1 MKRAFVF
8 DMDGVL
14 LDSERLLLDC
24 VLTATPAGYDREKLR
39 RAMFETLGV
48 AEREVRGIIASHMG
62 GDFPFEDS
70 VAAAK
75 ELYFAHLAEHGVP
88 LKPGAREL
96 LGHLRAGGYTIGL
109 ASSSPMGI
117 VKQQLAMVNLLDC
130 FEALATGDMVQNSK
144 PAPDIYR
151 LACQKLSIAPE
162 SAYAVEDAPKGVQA
176 AAAAG
181 LSVLM
186 VPDLAPATDALA
198 ALCQRV
204 FPSLLDV
211 LDWVKACESN
221 ESE

>member
-14 LDSERLLLDC
+14 LDSARLLMDC
-24 VLTATPAGYDREKLR
+24 VLAAAPAGYDRETLR
-39 RAMFETLGV
+39 RAMLETLGV
-48 AEREVRGIIASHMG
+48 AEREVRRIIFRHMG
-62 GDFPFEDS
+62 EDFPFADC
-70 VAAAK
+70 VAAA
-75 ELYFAHLAEHGVP
+75 EERYFAHVAARGVP

-96 LGHLRAGGYTIGL
+96 LGHLKAGGYTIGL
-109 ASSSPMGI
+109 ASSSTMRL
-117 VKQQLAMVNLLDC
+117 VERQLAMANLINY
-130 FEALATGDMVQNSK
+130 FEALTTGDMVQNSK

-151 LACQKLSIAPE
+151 LACHKLAIPPE
-162 SAYAVEDAPKGVQA
+162 RAYAIEDAPKGVQA

-186 VPDLAPATDALA
+186 VPDLEPATAALA
-198 ALCQRV
+198 TLCERV